1 MSKSQWT
8 APCSF
13 GQWCCN
19 EFSFSFR
26 ISTSSLAKH
35 AALSMSVFFAAVAG
49 FCVISS
55 LGYNSIDGFDHHLA
69 ARWKPRV
76 ALKGCSQLWNQSS
89 SVLALPW
96 PQAPLILIHFGRKWQ
111 CRWLIAVVTQS
122 LLVPYEERAMPHGH
136 WASSHNTIPAPS
148 PHHLSTLWTCQ
159 AAWEVGQEHSV
170 LLKCCWCRWPR
181 LLSCPESIQ
190 LNF

>member
-1 MSKSQWT
+1 MPSTLTS
-8 APCSF
+8 PCPF
-13 GQWCCN
+13 AQWCCN
-19 EFSFSFR
+19 EFNLNFC
-26 ISTSSLAKH
+26 ISTSSLAND
-35 AALSMSVFFAAVAG
+35 AALSMSV
-49 FCVISS
+49 SS
-55 LGYNSIDGFDHHLA
+55 SAGYNSIGGFGHHLA

-76 ALKGCSQLWNQSS
+76 ALKGCSRLWNQSS

-96 PQAPLILIHFGRKWQ
+96 PRAPLILIHFGRKWQ

-148 PHHLSTLWTCQ
+148 PHHLSTLWSCQ

-181 LLSCPESIQ
+181 LLSSPL
-190 LNF
+190 LNPSS